1 LIKHI
6 IKERKN
12 EKLNNFESINNK
24 GMRIKFKS
32 FCIRISILILFL
44 SSCKESPNIE
54 IPNLESRKGLL
65 NRSLLY
71 QNQIREYILYIP
83 QSYSEDKPIPVMLN
97 FHGFGGTA
105 QRHLRNADMRKLS
118 ESEGFILIY
127 PQGTLLGNYP
137 HWNPSSIGEGNK
149 SSADD
154 LGFIDKLLTTLPE
167 KINIDTSRIY
177 ACGYSNGGFFSYG
190 LACNLN
196 SQIAAIGSVAGTMV
210 SDTYENCQATVPKP
224 MINIHGVNDPI
235 VPYEGAPG
243 LVSINNVL
251 NFWSKLN
258 FAENMEINFF
268 EGVENYVYRDSLE
281 TPMVS
286 HFKIINGGH
295 TWDYNSFL
303 SSNTST
309 NELIWE
315 FVSKFDINGYID

>member
-1 LIKHI
+1 MFINFKLFFKTCLFTVFLSACNS
-6 IKERKN
+6 N
-12 EKLNNFESINNK
+12 EKNSVV
-24 GMRIKFKS
+24 
-32 FCIRISILILFL
+32 
-44 SSCKESPNIE
+44 
-54 IPNLESRKGLL
+54 PNLEIRKGLL

-71 QNQIREYILYIP
+71 QNQIREYLLYIP
-83 QSYSEDKPIPVMLN
+83 QSYNEDIPSPVMLN

-105 QRHLRNADMRKLS
+105 QRHLRNSDMRTLS
-118 ESEGFILIY
+118 ESKGFILIY

-137 HWNPSSIGEGNK
+137 HWNPSSIEEGNK

-167 KINIDTSRIY
+167 KINIDTSKIY

-190 LACNLN
+190 LACNLTN
-196 SQIAAIGSVAGTMV
+196 QIAAIGSVAGTMI
-210 SDTYENCQATVPKP
+210 SDTYENCYATVPKP
-224 MINIHGVNDPI
+224 MINIHGANDPI
-235 VPYEGAPG
+235 VPYEGAQG
-243 LVSINNVL
+243 LISIRNVL
-251 NFWSKLN
+251 DFWSKLN
-258 FAENMEINFF
+258 LATDIETNFF

-281 TPMVS
+281 NPMVS

-303 SSNTST
+303 SSNMST